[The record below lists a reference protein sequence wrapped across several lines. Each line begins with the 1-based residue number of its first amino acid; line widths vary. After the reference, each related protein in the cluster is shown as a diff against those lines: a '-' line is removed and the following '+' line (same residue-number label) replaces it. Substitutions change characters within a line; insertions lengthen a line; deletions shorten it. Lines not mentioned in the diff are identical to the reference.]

1 MNTCFFCLWS
11 GQFGFV
17 PLDCEVSARAVSGVI
32 QSKELLKAEKRVIQH
47 ILNSGNLLSKSLG
60 DTSTFR
66 GDLEP
71 SANHMNGRKEGR
83 FLGSTL
89 LRKGSSKSHK
99 DDPVAMMLAHTFKA
113 MDLNSSLD
121 NAVNGQFLLSSKVP
135 QKNTDGTYSG
145 VRAIDGLL
153 KATLPVI
160 PKGPGSGLV
169 FDAGAQWLSNQTSIN
184 YKKKLG
190 KSRKKGD
197 VNITSETSEALV
209 SGLRIPFKLDTVQS
223 VSFVLTQEAG
233 KLKPKDL
240 KIAIDRNRAEREA
253 RAEEQEKIREQGG
266 GSGMDLKGIVAEDR
280 LNSSSSG
287 DPLKRQLRE
296 MAFLADVDDVH
307 RQELEKEFRV
317 SDEFCGA
324 IPLTGTEIEEI
335 LHQRQMLAMRK
346 KRTEWKATQSMQ
358 HTMSYAPSHA
368 EMKAGTSVAVLMQ
381 ALSSLTPS
389 FNTNRNDIWTKRMN
403 TLRYF
408 ISMVSRWIVRRRAG
422 IRLAKIKAKLS
433 SVMADDNGIQQ
444 LSQTDVALPGFS
456 ANSKVLNKAQRSARK
471 ELVRAW
477 IDDENSSNRLAAT
490 FAAVGVGVPPL
501 TTLGGRMPSQDDSCI
516 AFDQCSSVAEL
527 VCAADHEAI
536 VRRQRS
542 ELVTATLRFDM
553 ASQPAVQRILF
564 PKCLIEEG
572 NALQPLKS
580 PGIEILKQFDDRALF
595 QLKIRPEYTAMRYT
609 QHKIPEVPIFYPT
622 GKDKIRR
629 IGAPEE
635 HFLRPSADLYV
646 GLEAILRK
654 LPPEPPGIAS
664 MRSAMAGAAAASAL
678 LEQPQLDIE
687 VNRKS
692 QYAAPSWLL
701 DGYYG
706 DEWTA
711 PELDFFK
718 VRSDL
723 RSYNTPSHLAETDA
737 DWIFRPFAPEDSLVY
752 KDDESI
758 RSR

>member
-1 MNTCFFCLWS
+1 M
-11 GQFGFV
+11 
-17 PLDCEVSARAVSGVI
+17 SARAVSGVI
-32 QSKELLKAEKRVIQH
+32 QSKELLKAEKRVMQH

-60 DTSTFR
+60 GETSTFR

-71 SANHMNGRKEGR
+71 SSNHLIGRKESR
-83 FLGSTL
+83 FLDSTI
-89 LRKGSSKSHK
+89 LRKVPTKSHQ

-121 NAVNGQFLLSSKVP
+121 NAVNGKFLLGSKVLP
-135 QKNTDGTYSG
+135 KNMDGTYSG

-169 FDAGAQWLSNQTSIN
+169 FDAGAQWMSNQTSIN
-184 YKKKLG
+184 QKKKLVQR
-190 KSRKKGD
+190 KKKGD
-197 VNITSETSEALV
+197 VNTTSEASEDLV
-209 SGLRIPFKLDTVQS
+209 LGLRIPFQLDTVQS

-240 KIAIDRNRAEREA
+240 KIAIDRNRAEREL
-253 RAEEQEKIREQGG
+253 RAEEQERIREQGG
-266 GSGMDLKGIVAEDR
+266 GSGMDLKGIIAEDK
-280 LNSSSSG
+280 LNSDSCG
-287 DPLKRQLRE
+287 DPFKRQLRE
-296 MAFLADVDDVH
+296 MAFLADVDDV
-307 RQELEKEFRV
+307 RKQELEKEFRV
-317 SDEFCGA
+317 SEEFSGA
-324 IPLTGTEIEEI
+324 IPLTESEIQEI
-335 LHQRQMLAMRK
+335 LHQRKMLAMRK
-346 KRTEWKATQSMQ
+346 KRTEWKETQSMQ
-358 HTMSYAPSHA
+358 HTLSFAPSHA
-368 EMKAGTSVAVLMQ
+368 DMKAGTSVAVLMQ

-389 FNTNRNDIWTKRMN
+389 FDVNRNDIWSKRMN

-433 SVMADDNGIQQ
+433 SVMAVENGIEQ
-444 LSQTDVALPGFS
+444 LNQMSGALPACP

-490 FAAVGVGVPPL
+490 SATVGVGAPPL
-501 TTLGGRMPSQDDSCI
+501 TSLGGRRPPSENSSV

-527 VCAADHEAI
+527 VCAADHEAA

-542 ELVTATLRFDM
+542 ELVTTTLRFDM

-564 PKCLIEEG
+564 PKCFLEEG
-572 NALQPLKS
+572 NALQHLKS
-580 PGIEILKQFDDRALF
+580 PGIETIKQFDDRQLF

-622 GKDKIRR
+622 GKDKVMR

-635 HFLRPSADLYV
+635 HSLRPSADLNV
-646 GLEAILRK
+646 GLEAILSN
-654 LPPEPPGIAS
+654 LSPEPPGIVS
-664 MRSAMAGAAAASAL
+664 MRSAIVGAAASAL
-678 LEQPQLDIE
+678 LDLPQLDIE
-687 VNRKS
+687 ANRKN
-692 QYAAPSWLL
+692 QYAAPPWLL
-701 DGYYG
+701 GGDYG

-718 VRSDL
+718 VCSDL
-723 RSYNTPSHLAETDA
+723 RSYHTPSLLVETDA
-737 DWIFRPFAPEDSLVY
+737 DWILRPLAPEDSLVY
-752 KDDESI
+752 KDDEST
-758 RSR
+758 RSRYKNSNIHRQILISIHSPYR